1 MKKIFGF
8 IISFLIAFLF
18 MGCNQEVTQSV
29 PTATAQNNGTSSDKP
44 GFPRVQLSFTSFEE
58 LKEFALLIGADDEA
72 VVEYADSHSFAG
84 DPFLGLEI
92 LSKRLD
98 IQIPCADAFPESSV
112 EWIYMTPLDEG
123 IAVWYY
129 IGDYRFLFDISPYS
143 GDWKTDQEIR
153 AKYEAENVLYRSE
166 TSDRITYLHEYV
178 PTERSAPGGLYD
190 GEIFFDETCVW
201 VSIFRIYDE
210 ETGEFQDGGNVD
222 VDPSL
227 LEQFHFMPLGELLDS
242 IE

>member
-1 MKKIFGF
+1 MKKISVF
-8 IISFLIAFLF
+8 IISFLIVLLF
-18 MGCNQEVTQSV
+18 TGCNQDIVQNV
-29 PTATAQNNGTSSDKP
+29 PTATAQGNNTSSDKP
-44 GFPRVQLSFTSFEE
+44 GFPRVQLQFSSFEE
-58 LKEFALLIGADDEA
+58 LKEFALLIGADHEA

-92 LSKRLD
+92 LSERLD
-98 IQIPCADAFPESSV
+98 IQIPCADAFQESSV

-153 AKYEAENVLYRSE
+153 AEYEAENVLYRSE
-166 TSDRITYLHEYV
+166 TSDRITYMYEYI
-178 PTERSAPGGLYD
+178 PTEHSAPGGLYE
-190 GEIFFDETCVW
+190 GTITFNGTRVW
-201 VSIFRIYDE
+201 VRVFRIFDE
-210 ETGEFQDGGNVD
+210 ETGTFQDGGNVD
-222 VDPSL
+222 VDLSI